1 VPPGPKSAPV
11 ADETRA
17 LARPG
22 GRPPLGAI
30 VRPVGAKASP
40 AALRLAPGAGPW
52 VIGAGAGAAMIVQS
66 DTVSR
71 AHLELALVPE
81 GVLATDL
88 GSRNGSFYL
97 GQRFERMVIALG
109 SVARLGTVDVRV
121 DADLDALDAAQ
132 GEAAP
137 QGYRGLLGTSAPM
150 RRLFAVLARLEG
162 SLASVLVEGE
172 SGTGKELVARAIHAG
187 SSVSAG
193 PFVVVNCGAIAREL
207 VLSELFGHRRGAFT
221 GATGDRVGAF
231 EAAHGGTIFLDEIG
245 ELPIDVQPAL
255 LRALEAGEVRPV
267 GETAARSVR
276 VRVVAATNRRL
287 EEEVRAGRFREDLYY
302 RLAVVRLATP
312 PLRDRPEDVPLFADH
327 FARLAGAGALPEEA
341 RAAFAARSWP
351 GNLREL
357 RNAVQAF
364 LAIGALPGDAS
375 AEGSALEAALRR
387 AIDPRRP
394 YEDVKEEVMGRFWRV
409 YLEVLLRETNG
420 NQSEAARVSGL
431 DRSYLGRM
439 IARYGVR

>member
-1 VPPGPKSAPV
+1 
-11 ADETRA
+11 
-17 LARPG
+17 
-22 GRPPLGAI
+22 
-30 VRPVGAKASP
+30 
-40 AALRLAPGAGPW
+40 
-52 VIGAGAGAAMIVQS
+52 
-66 DTVSR
+66 
-71 AHLELALVPE
+71 
-81 GVLATDL
+81 
-88 GSRNGSFYL
+88 
-97 GQRFERMVIALG
+97 
-109 SVARLGTVDVRV
+109 
-121 DADLDALDAAQ
+121 
-132 GEAAP
+132 
-137 QGYRGLLGTSAPM
+137 
-150 RRLFAVLARLEG
+150 
-162 SLASVLVEGE
+162 
-172 SGTGKELVARAIHAG
+172 
-187 SSVSAG
+187 
-193 PFVVVNCGAIAREL
+193 
-207 VLSELFGHRRGAFT
+207 
-221 GATGDRVGAF
+221 
-231 EAAHGGTIFLDEIG
+231 
-245 ELPIDVQPAL
+245 
-255 LRALEAGEVRPV
+255 
-267 GETAARSVR
+267 
-276 VRVVAATNRRL
+276 
-287 EEEVRAGRFREDLYY
+287 VRAGRFREDLYY

-327 FARLAGAGALPEEA
+327 FARLADAGALPEEA